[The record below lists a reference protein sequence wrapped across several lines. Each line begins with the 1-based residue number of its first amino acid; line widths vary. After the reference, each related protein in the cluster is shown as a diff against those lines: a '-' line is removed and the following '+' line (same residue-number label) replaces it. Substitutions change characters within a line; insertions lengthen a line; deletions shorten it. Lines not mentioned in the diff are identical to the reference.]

1 VIEELSGEDDDCSFK
16 QLSSKP
22 RSSSSDSRAFKLS
35 IASQGSRNSS
45 KSMRKM
51 KRRNKGSQY
60 SKATIDTGK
69 LNGEPSSTARAKE
82 GSSIAQNSM
91 LEKRSGNEQKDD

>member
-1 VIEELSGEDDDCSFK
+1 MIEEISDEEDSFK
-16 QLSSKP
+16 QISSKP

-45 KSMRKM
+45 KSMTKM

-82 GSSIAQNSM
+82 GSSLAQNST
-91 LEKRSGNEQKDD
+91 EKRSGNEQKDD